1 MILQKQSA
9 IGKNARSISVNKK
22 KFIDY
27 HERLMER
34 LKDPEYAIAYL
45 NEAVNDE
52 DQRVFLLALKDV
64 IEANGGDM
72 TELAQDAKLNR
83 PTIYRMLSKKGNPR
97 WDSLTSLFNAIGIQM
112 HFSFRK

>member
-1 MILQKQSA
+1 M
-9 IGKNARSISVNKK
+9 NKK
-22 KFIDY
+22 RFIDY

-34 LKDPEYAIAYL
+34 LKDPELALAYL

-64 IEANGGDM
+64 LEANGGDM
-72 TELAQDAKLNR
+72 TELAAEAKLNR
-83 PTIYRMLSKKGNPR
+83 PTIYRMLSKNGNPR
-97 WDSLTSLFNAIGIQM
+97 WDSLTSLLHAIGLQM